1 MHSWRQRLED
11 RKRGQQMQRHFRLEN
26 GNIELW
32 HIYEVGGVWA
42 EKVKQDKMS
51 NLWVSKVLA
60 LVLLK
65 VCWVVLGGSWKE
77 SRQDLKISLAG
88 FWKRVFKTRQ
98 HHRAFVVDK
107 YWKMLMPP
115 ARCYLPQ
122 HSKLLSQCHSQ
133 EDHVIP
139 ISTGKTEGGNSDSV
153 KMLICKPNS
162 RI

>member
-11 RKRGQQMQRHFRLEN
+11 RKRGQQMQRHFRLETEKGILN
-26 GNIELW
+26 FGIFMRWVGYELKKSSKIKCQ
-32 HIYEVGGVWA
+32 IYGWA
-42 EKVKQDKMS
+42 RS
-51 NLWVSKVLA
+51 
-60 LVLLK
+60 
-65 VCWVVLGGSWKE
+65 VLGGSWKE
-77 SRQDLKISLAG
+77 YREDLKISLAG